1 MDEPDAVSYIGFA
14 STSGL
19 KILMHT
25 KPERFTQ
32 YLDSNHLPFN
42 TVEIRNNSTNDIIF
56 ALAAHAPSPG
66 VDYSPVN
73 DLIISIVL
81 QSNYGSVVRDVGFGR
96 KNFKETPGC
105 ILVTPPMTAS
115 YWYFEGMPQILHI
128 CFPHDY
134 LKKYLDDSEK
144 VIPDIFGQLA
154 RDPIHDPLIS
164 MLASRL
170 WTMSAASDKYAQ
182 ICSDQILETIL
193 LTLFVESKGGAVF
206 PSGNQRPSA
215 GLAPCRLK
223 HITELMERHMSE
235 GISIDELA
243 EIVGLSTHYFL
254 RAFTAST
261 GQTPH
266 QWLSL
271 KRIEYAKKLLG
282 DTGLSITE
290 ISMDLGYSSPAH
302 FSGRFRQMVG
312 VTPSTW
318 RKQFTLPE

>member
-32 YLDSNHLPFN
+32 YLDSKHLPFN

-254 RAFTAST
+254 GVYGFDRTNATSVAKSKAYRIREETTRRYRPVHYGNIHGPGVLLASSLFGT
-261 GQTPH
+261 FSTDGGRYPKYLAQTV
-266 QWLSL
+266 
-271 KRIEYAKKLLG
+271 
-282 DTGLSITE
+282 
-290 ISMDLGYSSPAH
+290 H
-302 FSGRFRQMVG
+302 FA
-312 VTPSTW
+312 
-318 RKQFTLPE
+318 